1 MTVTEESR
9 GSELRRLL
17 SRSCVQ
23 ASKKLQTNQR
33 ALQVEALEWSSRGM
47 CQTFVEKNANKT
59 LKPEA
64 AEEAVGSSAPLGDG
78 AAGSPARI
86 GVGD

>member
-1 MTVTEESR
+1 ME
-9 GSELRRLL
+9 
-17 SRSCVQ
+17 
-23 ASKKLQTNQR
+23 A
-33 ALQVEALEWSSRGM
+33 VERDDVDRM
-47 CQTFVEKNANKT
+47 KTFVEKNANKT

-64 AEEAVGSSAPLGDG
+64 AEEAAGSSAPLGDG